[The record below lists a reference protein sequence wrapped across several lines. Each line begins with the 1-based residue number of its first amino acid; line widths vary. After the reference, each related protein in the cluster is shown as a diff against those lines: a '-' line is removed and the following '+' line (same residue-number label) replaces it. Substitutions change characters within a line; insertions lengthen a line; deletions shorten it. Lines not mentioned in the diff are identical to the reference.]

1 MASEVRK
8 RVRNVQ
14 QGNPHRLFRIACRH
28 EVGAQHVS
36 HLLHGGQA
44 CGGRSTEA
52 AHRQLSHP
60 PALVTW
66 RLSRSIVSRS
76 AVKGTTGCTGSGTRW
91 LALKGV
97 SWTCRLYAST
107 SNVSRLR
114 TSVVL

>member
-1 MASEVRK
+1 
-8 RVRNVQ
+8 RNPQ
-14 QGNPHRLFRIACRH
+14 RIFIIACRR

-36 HLLHGGQA
+36 RLLHCGQA
-44 CGGRSTEA
+44 GGGGSTDA

-60 PALVTW
+60 PALSTW
-66 RLSRSIVSRS
+66 RLSRSIVARS
-76 AVKGTTGCTGSGTRW
+76 AVKGTTGCAGSGPRW

-97 SWTCRLYAST
+97 SCRCRLYART